1 MMGKWDEWHA
11 ASWNDLTYFTKK
23 EQQLKWAPL
32 VFAETSKYTNAELV
46 KMSIAYG
53 KEGRLAP
60 ITPVV
65 APVCSPLE
73 AMKDANWAERGVLVP
88 VQDPVFGEILVAQAQ
103 HKMTETPIRVKW
115 VCRPV
120 GYDNEHVFLKYFGYG
135 PSKLKELQA
144 GGVI

>member
-1 MMGKWDEWHA
+1 
-11 ASWNDLTYFTKK
+11 
-23 EQQLKWAPL
+23 
-32 VFAETSKYTNAELV
+32 
-46 KMSIAYG
+46 MSIAYG

-73 AMKDANWAERGVLVP
+73 AMQDANWAERGVLVP